1 MSYLKL
7 TNVQLNDGRKEIVL
21 NLDNIITI
29 YAKLDETT
37 CYIFWSDCATDSMM
51 EQSTG
56 VGLITITGDTYANFA
71 KQVNAAITSSPGGRV
86 IELRTK
92 GKVTNMSKTFD
103 I

>member
-37 CYIFWSDCATDSMM
+37 CYIFWSDSSIDSMA
-51 EQSTG
+51 EVSTG

-71 KQVNAAITSSPGGRV
+71 KQVNSAITSSPGGRV

-92 GKVTNMSKTFD
+92 GKVINMFKSFGS
-103 I
+103 